1 MHHVTFY
8 GLSTCGWCKRTKRF
22 LDANDVDH
30 KLIYVDLLRGVER
43 ERIIAEIRQW
53 NPQVSFPTVVVDDQ
67 TVQVSHLQGLPRP
80 LRALRIGL
88 LVQRRN
94 VM

>member
-22 LDANDVDH
+22 LDANGVEY
-30 KLIYVDLLRGVER
+30 KLIYVDLLRGAER
-43 ERIIAEIRQW
+43 ERIMAEIRQW

-67 TVQVSHLQGLPRP
+67 TAVVGYRQDRLREVLGL
-80 LRALRIGL
+80 
-88 LVQRRN
+88 
-94 VM
+94 